1 MMSFHVFYSSVDS
14 WLDVKDLLPHAVLLA
29 NGSGAS
35 VTDIHSR
42 VAAICVLLTIGL
54 LIEKKKFV

>member
-14 WLDVKDLLPHAVLLA
+14 WLDMKDSLPHAVLLA

-35 VTDIHSR
+35 VADIQSR
-42 VAAICVLLTIGL
+42 MAAICVLLTIGL
-54 LIEKKKFV
+54 LIVQKQLV